1 MSGYKGAIAPKV
13 AGFSAHGYPM
23 PANWSNP
30 YVTGH
35 NLMVHRDQ
43 LRNVASLLSN
53 MAGQLQSK
61 LNDWQ
66 AAVAAAPGA
75 AGLWIEANE
84 LNNAIF
90 KSNAGISQYVSDLVQ
105 AHSDTATRLNGS
117 ADNYE
122 QAEQANI
129 QAASLANDP
138 SATQIQA
145 GGDNLPVDPWYGKTA
160 PSLQAQDLY
169 YRLRNMP
176 GNNGEEWN
184 GTFDITANAPF
195 QMTSTAG
202 LNSVQIQAMLAEADP
217 DAITGAGVAYQKLVG
232 HLTTMTGQL
241 ATHGQTLADNWGG
254 TTAVIAVSQV
264 QQLHQTTTDLQ
275 ANAWQAQQALTWYGP
290 VLAAYQSSVPTPT
303 TGSQASQTQAD
314 QAAQQHL
321 AELNAHTET
330 AYNQMPPAVNKNL
343 PPPLSKAPQTTTPGG
358 TGSGGAGAGA
368 PLGGLPGGGVP
379 GGAVPAGAPGGGP
392 GNVTPGV
399 PLGRVSTPGA
409 TTHLA
414 GAGAGTVVQPGGLGV
429 GVPGGGLP
437 GSEGSGPGLPGGGV
451 PGSGLPGGGFPVVG
465 LGGTGG
471 GGGLGDPAAGDPA
484 LGDPAVGDP
493 ALAAAPGGLGDPAG
507 AALPDGVLLP
517 DGTLSAAGDA
527 AGPGGMAGFPMMG
540 GGGGGA
546 GGAGRIRE
554 SWEPEG
560 DGTWAGDEAGLPGD
574 GMVGAEALGY
584 SMPGDPGMGG
594 SPGDPM
600 GGGADWA
607 AGTPASGADSGMVPA
622 AGAPGG
628 KQQASRARQ
637 WWMNEDPDI
646 WGGTDDGVPPVIG

>member
-35 NLMVHRDQ
+35 GLMVHRDQ
-43 LRNVASLLSN
+43 LRNVASSLSK

-66 AAVAAAPGA
+66 GAVATAPGA
-75 AGLWIEANE
+75 GGVWLEAGE
-84 LNNAIF
+84 LNNAIRR
-90 KSNAGISQYVSDLVQ
+90 SNDGISQYVSDLVQ
-105 AHSDTATRLNGS
+105 AHSDTAVRLNGS
-117 ADNYE
+117 ADNYD

-129 QAASLANDP
+129 HAASLANDP

-176 GNNGEEWN
+176 GNNGEVWN
-184 GTFDITANAPF
+184 GTFNITENAPF

-202 LNSVQIQAMLAEADP
+202 LKAGQIRAMLAQTDP
-217 DAITGAGVAYQKLVG
+217 GTITGAGAAYKTLVD

-275 ANAWQAQQALTWYGP
+275 ANAWQAQQALSWYGP
-290 VLAAYQSSVPTPT
+290 VLAAYQSSVPTAAT
-303 TGSQASQTQAD
+303 ASQASQNQAD

-321 AELNAHTET
+321 AELNTHIET
-330 AYNQMPPAVNKNL
+330 AYNQMPPVVNKNL
-343 PPPLSKAPQTTTPGG
+343 PPPLSKTPQTTTPGG
-358 TGSGGAGAGA
+358 TGTGGAGGGA

-379 GGAVPAGAPGGGP
+379 GGAVPVGAPGGTGP
-392 GNVTPGV
+392 GSVTPGV
-399 PLGRVSTPGA
+399 PLGRVSTPGT
-409 TTHLA
+409 TTHLQSVSP
-414 GAGAGTVVQPGGLGV
+414 GPVVQPGGPGV

-437 GSEGSGPGLPGGGV
+437 GSGGPGPGLPGGGA
-451 PGSGLPGGGFPVVG
+451 PGSGLPGGGFPLAG
-465 LGGTGG
+465 PGGPG

-493 ALAAAPGGLGDPAG
+493 ALAAAPGGLGDPAD
-507 AALPDGVLLP
+507 AALPDGAMLP

-546 GGAGRIRE
+546 GGADRMRE

-560 DGTWAGDEAGLPGD
+560 EGTWAGDEGGLPGN

-584 SMPGDPGMGG
+584 PMPGDPGMGG
-594 SPGDPM
+594 GPGDPM

-607 AGTPASGADSGMVPA
+607 AGTPLPGADSGMVPP
-622 AGAPGG
+622 AGAPRG

-637 WWMNEDPDI
+637 WWMNEDADI
-646 WGGTDDGVPPVIG
+646 WGGADDGVPPVIG